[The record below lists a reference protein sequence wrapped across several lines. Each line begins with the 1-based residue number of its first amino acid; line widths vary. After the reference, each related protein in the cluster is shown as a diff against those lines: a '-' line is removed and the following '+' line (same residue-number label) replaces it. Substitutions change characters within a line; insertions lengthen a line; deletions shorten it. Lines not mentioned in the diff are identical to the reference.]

1 MLNLAEGAFYQ
12 YAFLLEGGRLAYYAW
27 EDAMNLPEYNLTG
40 RKALLVGASRG
51 IGKGVALV
59 LAEAGVEVAIAS
71 LNRGRAAAA
80 ADEINARSGKA
91 TAFAADATRL
101 PDMKRLAKEILESF
115 GSLDILV
122 NCVGDA
128 IPKPVVRLP
137 DKEGEGMTEQEW
149 HSIVDVNL
157 TQAFTGCKAF
167 GPHFLEKRAGSIINI
182 SGVAAV
188 RASAARSAYDA
199 AKAGVMRFTES
210 LALEW
215 APYNVRVNSIAPG
228 SFPDPAQ
235 LSPAEIR
242 QREEAAKT
250 NVPLGRTGQL
260 REVGL
265 LAAYLASDAA
275 VYVTGQTWCIDGGAS
290 IA

>member
-1 MLNLAEGAFYQ
+1 
-12 YAFLLEGGRLAYYAW
+12 
-27 EDAMNLPEYNLTG
+27 MNLPEYDLKG

-51 IGKGVALV
+51 IGKGVAQV

-71 LNRGRAAAA
+71 LSIGRAAAA
-80 ADEINARSGKA
+80 ADEINAKNGKA
-91 TAFAADATRL
+91 TAFAVDATKL
-101 PDMKRLAKEILESF
+101 SDMERLAKEILERF

-122 NCVGDA
+122 NCVGDS
-128 IPKPVVRLP
+128 IPKPVVKLP
-137 DKEGEGMTEQEW
+137 DSEGDGMSEQEW
-149 HSIVDVNL
+149 HFIVDINL

-167 GPHFLEKRAGSIINI
+167 GPHFLEKRAGSINDV

-188 RASAARSAYDA
+188 KASAARSAYDA

-235 LSPAEIR
+235 LSNAEIR
-242 QREEAAKT
+242 QRKEAAT
-250 NVPLGRTGQL
+250 TRVPLRRTGQL

-265 LAAYLASDAA
+265 LAVYLASDAA
-275 VYVTGQTWCIDGGAS
+275 AYVTGQTWCIDGGVS